1 MITGVNIRGNW
12 ARDRQELYIYCNYS
26 VILKLVPNKKFILKT
41 HIVLSD
47 TRCLSLPQPLIWH
60 TA

>member
-1 MITGVNIRGNW
+1 MIIGVNIRGNW
-12 ARDRQELYIYCNYS
+12 ARDRQELYSFCNFS
-26 VILKLVPNKKFILKT
+26 VNLKLVPNKKFILKT

-47 TRCLSLPQPLIWH
+47 ARCLSLPQDLIWH